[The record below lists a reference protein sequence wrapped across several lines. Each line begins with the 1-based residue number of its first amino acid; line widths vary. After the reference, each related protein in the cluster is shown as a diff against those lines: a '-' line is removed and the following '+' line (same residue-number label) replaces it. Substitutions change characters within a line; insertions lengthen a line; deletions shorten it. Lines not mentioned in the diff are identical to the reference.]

1 MKNKDS
7 VSPCLPQQKKT
18 HIQPLLLSITPYV
31 AVAKISK
38 WMRVQ
43 EFGAGK
49 AKKCCFKSLGLHSL
63 RWVENLDYLPEL
75 KKALSSF
82 IKGASGDKLIQ
93 SQLLLNLFSCVRATL
108 SIQFIKFCSQ
118 WTENE
123 EFQLELAAAG
133 SSSEEIF
140 CKHPFA
146 HKGHPLP
153 SDCSVA
159 TPSILFGGNIIM
171 L

>member
-7 VSPCLPQQKKT
+7 VFSCLPQHRKT
-18 HIQPLLLSITPYV
+18 DIQPLLLWIMPNI

-43 EFGAGK
+43 DFGAGK
-49 AKKCCFKSLGLHSL
+49 ARKHCFRSLGLHSL

-75 KKALSSF
+75 KKALRKSSF
-82 IKGASGDKLIQ
+82 IKGASGEKLTQ
-93 SQLLLNLFSCVRATL
+93 SQLWFHPFSRVRATL
-108 SIQFIKFCSQ
+108 SAQFIKFCSQ
-118 WTENE
+118 WPENE

-133 SSSEEIF
+133 SGSEEIF

-146 HKGHPLP
+146 YMAHPLP

-159 TPSILFGGNIIM
+159 TPSV
-171 L
+171 